1 MRRKP
6 SLNFLEG
13 SRRDQILEMDG
24 LHDTLHY
31 DYVIDDDIFAPNN
44 YDYYQDEEN

>member
-24 LHDTLHY
+24 WHDTLHY
-31 DYVIDDDIFAPNN
+31 DYVIDDHIFAPNT
-44 YDYYQDEEN
+44 YDYYQDQEN